1 MKMRLQCMPCFVKQV
16 LMEFSGSSLP
26 AHEKERAMRKALK
39 ILSEIDYDLPPVGVS
54 LVLHR
59 ELMKFGVAEDPYHDL
74 KIESNNKTLEILY
87 ELKKMVDSS
96 DQRLEMAAKIAIAGN
111 VVDYGAANQLD
122 LKATLENA
130 MERGMK
136 IDDTER
142 FKEDLSNAVNISYYL
157 DNSGEAVLDG
167 LFMKEMIEFNPGL
180 KITAYAKKVPL
191 LNDVTVD
198 DCRKAGL
205 DDIPGVDIKALDE
218 EGWATAETV
227 RKNGGDIIIS
237 KGQGNYESLSEVG
250 GIYFLLVVKCGI
262 IHQELGASIGEMV
275 FKRSD

>member
-16 LMEFSGSSLP
+16 LMEFSGSSMP
-26 AHEKERAMRKALK
+26 ENEKERAMRRALK

-54 LVLHR
+54 LVLHG
-59 ELMKFGVAEDPYHDL
+59 ELMKLGVSEDPYHDL
-74 KIESNNKTLEILY
+74 KVESNEKTLEILN
-87 ELKKMVDSS
+87 ELKDMVDSS
-96 DQRLEMAAKIAIAGN
+96 DERIEMAAKIAIAGN

-136 IDDTER
+136 IDDTGE
-142 FKEDLSNAVNISYYL
+142 FKEDLSKADTASYYL

-167 LFMKEMIEFNPGL
+167 LFMREMIEFNPNL
-180 KITAYAKKVPL
+180 RITAYAKKVPL

-198 DCRKAGL
+198 DCMKAGL
-205 DDIPGVDIKALDE
+205 NDIPGVDIMALDE
-218 EGWATAETV
+218 EGWATPETV
-227 RKNGGDIIIS
+227 KTNGGDIIIS

-262 IHQELGASIGEMV
+262 IHEELGASIGEMV
-275 FKRSD
+275 FKRSH